1 MSDWLVAPGPASPEL
16 GEKLA
21 KALNAETIGLEYKI
35 FPDGENKVRLLTEV
49 RNRRVIVV
57 QSTYYPADSHLMQL
71 FLLCHKLSEEG
82 AEVYAFIPY
91 LAYAR
96 QDREFQKGEVIS
108 LGVLSHLLRSVGIK
122 SLLTID
128 IHSTRGLGYFTFP
141 AYSASAI
148 PLLAQHVKKNFELSN
163 PLALSPDYGGQSRVQ
178 AFAKLLDLESIA
190 LKKVRDRV
198 TGEVTIEDNIPP
210 LDGRD
215 LIIVDDMISTGTSI
229 QRATRFLKKNGAGR
243 IITMC
248 THALLLGSALDEIL
262 ASGVEEVV
270 ATNSVPSPASKI
282 DVAPMIA
289 EHYRSLESS

>member
-21 KALNAETIGLEYKI
+21 KALNADTLALEFRT
-35 FPDGENKVRLLTEV
+35 FPDGESKVRLLSGV
-49 RNRRVIVV
+49 RNKKVIVV
-57 QSTYYPADSHLMQL
+57 QSTHPPADTHLMQL

-82 AEVYAFIPY
+82 AEVFAFIPY

-128 IHSTRGLGYFTFP
+128 IHSSRGLGYFAFP

-148 PLLAQHVKKNFELSN
+148 PFLAEHVRKNFKLSD
-163 PLALSPDYGGQSRVQ
+163 PIALSPDYGGQNRVQ
-178 AFAKLLDLESIA
+178 AFARLLNLESIA
-190 LKKVRDRV
+190 LKKLRDRV
-198 TGEVTIEDNIPP
+198 TGEVTIEDSMPP
-210 LDGRD
+210 LNGRD

-229 QRATRFLKKNGAGR
+229 QRATRFLKKNGAGK
-243 IITMC
+243 IITLC
-248 THALLLGSALDEIL
+248 THALMLGNALNDIL

-270 ATNSVPSPASKI
+270 ATNTVPSAASKV
-282 DVAPMIA
+282 DVSPLIA
-289 EHYRSLESS
+289 EHYRTLQ